1 MKFLFL
7 IFLLFNL
14 YNCSSKPEATVS
26 EIVGEDIEEQMIEAY
41 RTGKKALEQGDV
53 LFATKKFNEAELLFP
68 QSEWA
73 PKASLMAAYAYHSEA
88 YYNDSILELKRYLKL
103 YSKNKNLDYV
113 YYLLAMNYYE
123 SIVDEKK
130 DLKPLEEAKR
140 YFEIVI
146 NDYPN
151 TDYAFD
157 AKYKIDLIQDY
168 LAAKEIYIARHYMK
182 SQKWI
187 PAINRLKGVL
197 EDYGTTIYVE
207 EALHRL
213 VETHYIIGLEDEA
226 KRYAK
231 LLGYNYQSGNWYK
244 QSYVIFNDDYY
255 KKKKKKPKKNKKK
268 LIEKIKTFF

>member
-1 MKFLFL
+1 MKFL
-7 IFLLFNL
+7 IFLIILISFS
-14 YNCSSKPEATVS
+14 NCTPKREPVS
-26 EIVGEDIEEQMIEAY
+26 EISGNDIEEQMVDAY
-41 RTGKKALEQGDV
+41 RTGMKALEQGDV

-103 YSKNKNLDYV
+103 YSQYENLDYV
-113 YYLLAMNYYE
+113 YYLIAMNYYE

-146 NDYPN
+146 KNYPN
-151 TDYAFD
+151 TDYATD
-157 AKYKIDLIQDY
+157 AKYKIELIQDF
-168 LAAKEIYIARHYMK
+168 LAAKEMYIARHYMK

-187 PAINRLKGVL
+187 PAINRFKIVI
-197 EDYGTTIYVE
+197 EKFDTTIYVE

-213 VETHYIIGLEDEA
+213 VEIYYVVGLEKEA
-226 KRYAK
+226 EKFANI
-231 LLGYNYQSGNWYK
+231 LGYNYQSGNWYK
-244 QSYVIFNDDYY
+244 QSYLIFNEEYY
-255 KKKKKKPKKNKKK
+255 EIKKKKPKKDKKK
-268 LIEKIKTFF
+268 LIDKIKTFF

>member
-1 MKFLFL
+1 MKFL
-7 IFLLFNL
+7 IFLIILISVS
-14 YNCSSKPEATVS
+14 NCTPKREPVS
-26 EIVGEDIEEQMIEAY
+26 EISGNDIEEQMVDAY
-41 RTGKKALEQGDV
+41 RTGMKALEQGDV

-103 YSKNKNLDYV
+103 YSQYENLDYV
-113 YYLLAMNYYE
+113 YYLIAMNYYE

-146 NDYPN
+146 KNYPN
-151 TDYAFD
+151 TDYAID
-157 AKYKIDLIQDY
+157 AKYKIALIQDF
-168 LAAKEIYIARHYMK
+168 LAAKEMYIARHYMK

-187 PAINRLKGVL
+187 PAINRFKIVL
-197 EDYGTTIYVE
+197 EKFDTTIYVE

-213 VETHYIIGLEDEA
+213 VEIYYVIGLEKEA
-226 KRYAK
+226 EKFANI
-231 LLGYNYQSGNWYK
+231 LGYNYQSGNWYK
-244 QSYVIFNDDYY
+244 QSYLIFNEEYY
-255 KKKKKKPKKNKKK
+255 EIKKKKPKKDKKK
-268 LIEKIKTFF
+268 LIDKIKTFF

>member
-1 MKFLFL
+1 MKFL
-7 IFLLFNL
+7 IFLIILISVS
-14 YNCSSKPEATVS
+14 NCTPKREPVS
-26 EIVGEDIEEQMIEAY
+26 EISGNDIEEQMVDAY
-41 RTGKKALEQGDV
+41 RTGMKALEQGDV

-103 YSKNKNLDYV
+103 YSQYENLDYV
-113 YYLLAMNYYE
+113 YYLIAMNYYE

-146 NDYPN
+146 KNYPN
-151 TDYAFD
+151 TDYAID
-157 AKYKIDLIQDY
+157 AKYKIALIQDF
-168 LAAKEIYIARHYMK
+168 LAAKEMYIARHYMK

-187 PAINRLKGVL
+187 PAINRFKIVL
-197 EDYGTTIYVE
+197 EKFDTTIYVE

-213 VETHYIIGLEDEA
+213 VEIYYMIGLEKEA
-226 KRYAK
+226 EKFANI
-231 LLGYNYQSGNWYK
+231 LGYNYQSGNWYK
-244 QSYVIFNDDYY
+244 QSYLIFNEEYY
-255 KKKKKKPKKNKKK
+255 EIKKKKPKKDKKK
-268 LIEKIKTFF
+268 LIDKIKTFF

>member
-1 MKFLFL
+1 MKFL
-7 IFLLFNL
+7 IFLIILISVS
-14 YNCSSKPEATVS
+14 NCTPKREPVS
-26 EIVGEDIEEQMIEAY
+26 EISGNDIEEQMVDAY
-41 RTGKKALEQGDV
+41 RTGMKALEQGDV

-103 YSKNKNLDYV
+103 YSQYENLDYV
-113 YYLLAMNYYE
+113 YYLIAMNYYE

-146 NDYPN
+146 KNYPN
-151 TDYAFD
+151 TDYAID
-157 AKYKIDLIQDY
+157 AKYKIALIQDF
-168 LAAKEIYIARHYMK
+168 LAAKEMYIARHYMK

-187 PAINRLKGVL
+187 PAINRFKIVL
-197 EDYGTTIYVE
+197 EKFDTTIYVE

-213 VETHYIIGLEDEA
+213 VEIYYLIGLEKEA
-226 KRYAK
+226 EKFANI
-231 LLGYNYQSGNWYK
+231 LGYNYQSGNWYK
-244 QSYVIFNDDYY
+244 QSYLIFNEEYY
-255 KKKKKKPKKNKKK
+255 EIKKKKPKKDKKK
-268 LIEKIKTFF
+268 LIDKIKTFF